1 MVPPVHSAIPPPP
14 PPPPMA
20 KAIPSPPPPPVGG
33 TAPPPPPMGGAAPP
47 PPPPGPPVLSSNSR
61 AASIQP
67 DRPAPKGDDRSD
79 LLKQIQGGI
88 ALKHVEK
95 DSNADRRTEPKLDDG
110 SLTAVLQGALKDLA
124 FAQGGASDS
133 ESEEDDCDSD
143 WDDE

>member
-1 MVPPVHSAIPPPP
+1 MAKSIPTPPLPPMGGTVPPPP
-14 PPPPMA
+14 PPPPMGGTV
-20 KAIPSPPPPPVGG
+20 PPP
-33 TAPPPPPMGGAAPP
+33 PPPPPMGGAVPP
-47 PPPPGPPVLSSNSR
+47 PPPPGPPVLSSISR
-61 AASIQP
+61 AVPIQP
-67 DRPAPKGDDRSD
+67 ERPAPKGDERSD

-95 DSNADRRTEPKLDDG
+95 DSNVDRRPEPNLDDG

-133 ESEEDDCDSD
+133 QSEDDDCDSD